1 MSRLAT
7 LELEEFPKRALLMA
21 AAAFA
26 AFLVD
31 FASKEIAV
39 ALDPD
44 TLLFHVSDRDP
55 FSLGAALILVVAAM
69 SLLACVV
76 PSRIVA
82 IGAGAALGG
91 ALGNRM
97 SREWWSSHGGSP
109 DFIRFGDGSTGNI
122 ADLFIA
128 FGLGTMLLGIAA
140 WLLWTVLARGRSHSS
155 TADD

>member
-1 MSRLAT
+1 MSRLET
-7 LELEEFPKRALLMA
+7 LALERFPQRALVMA

-31 FASKEIAV
+31 FVSKELAV
-39 ALDPD
+39 ALEPD

-55 FSLGAALILVVAAM
+55 FGLGAALILVVGAM

-109 DFIRFGDGSTGNI
+109 DFIRFGDGSTGNV

-128 FGLGTMLLGIAA
+128 AGLGVMLIGSVV
-140 WLLWTVLARGRSHSS
+140 WLVRAVASHSR
-155 TADD
+155 A

>member
-1 MSRLAT
+1 MSRLET
-7 LELEEFPKRALLMA
+7 LALERFPQRALIMA
-21 AAAFA
+21 AAALA
-26 AFLVD
+26 AFLLD
-31 FASKEIAV
+31 FASKELAV
-39 ALDPD
+39 ALEPD

-55 FSLGAALILVVAAM
+55 FGLGAALILVVGAM

-91 ALGNRM
+91 ARGDRM

-109 DFIRFGDGSTGNI
+109 DFIRFGDGSTGNV

-128 FGLGTMLLGIAA
+128 FGVGTMLLGIAA
-140 WLLWTVLARGRSHSS
+140 WLVWTVLARGRS
-155 TADD
+155 

>member
-1 MSRLAT
+1 MSGPAT
-7 LELEEFPKRALLMA
+7 LELERFPRRALLMA
-21 AAAFA
+21 AAALA

-31 FASKEIAV
+31 FVSKELAV
-39 ALDPD
+39 ALEPD

-55 FSLGAALILVVAAM
+55 FGLGAALILVVAAM

-109 DFIRFGDGSTGNI
+109 DFIRFGDGSTGNV

-128 FGLGTMLLGIAA
+128 FGLGAMLLGIAA
-140 WLLWTVLARGRSHSS
+140 WLLWSVLSRGRN
-155 TADD
+155 

>member
-1 MSRLAT
+1 MSGLET
-7 LELEEFPKRALLMA
+7 LELERFPERALVMA

-31 FASKEIAV
+31 FVSKELAV
-39 ALDPD
+39 ALEPD

-55 FSLGAALILVVAAM
+55 FGLGAALIVVVGAM

-109 DFIRFGDGSTGNI
+109 DFIRFGDGSTGNV

-128 FGLGTMLLGIAA
+128 AGLGVMLIGSVV
-140 WLLWTVLARGRSHSS
+140 WLVRAVARHPR
-155 TADD
+155 T